1 MKTEKKRKTKYVKNK
16 KDGTYSPL
24 DENGKVVVGLV
35 LFGLPDDGEL
45 VGEFEY

>member
-1 MKTEKKRKTKYVKNK
+1 MNEKKTAKTKYVRNR

-24 DENGKVVVGLV
+24 DEQGRVVVGLV
-35 LFGLPDDGEL
+35 LFDLPNDGEL